1 MHPTTSFHF
10 ESHLNSAKLIEVIA
24 ERGTMVNR
32 DEIRILIVDPSDTYQ
47 RIVQAVFRKLGFTDV
62 TRAANPIKA
71 QVMLEHDKSINIVV
85 CELMMPDPDH
95 GLAFVMQIR
104 QRFNNESLPIL
115 MMTNTAER
123 EYVQRAIKAGI
134 NGYLIKPI
142 NPDHLEA
149 HLWRLFDLPL
159 RTAQKM
165 GEFLIATRVIT
176 REQRDLALNFQ
187 KAYSIEN
194 ANLSMIALYL
204 GFISVEELKLV
215 FTEQF
220 DDETFLERGGS
231 LGMTEKQVEVLQKMK
246 QDYQMRLGDILVK
259 FGFVEKNALENAL
272 EQFRL
277 RCISL
282 QSP

>member
-1 MHPTTSFHF
+1 
-10 ESHLNSAKLIEVIA
+10 
-24 ERGTMVNR
+24 MVSR

-47 RIVQAVFRKLGFTDV
+47 RILQAVLRKLGFSNV
-62 TRAANPIKA
+62 TRAANPVKA
-71 QVMLEHDKSINIVV
+71 QVMLEHDKNINIVV

-95 GLAFVMQIR
+95 GLAFVTQIR
-104 QRFNNESLPIL
+104 QRFNNETLPIL
-115 MMTNTAER
+115 MMTNSAER
-123 EYVQRAIKAGI
+123 EYVERAIRSGI

-165 GEFLIATRVIT
+165 GEFLIETQVIT
-176 REQRDLALNFQ
+176 REQRDLALKFQ
-187 KAYSIEN
+187 KEYSTEHVNI
-194 ANLSMIALYL
+194 SMVALYL
-204 GFISVEELKLV
+204 GFISIEELKLV

-220 DDETFLERGGS
+220 DDQTFFDRGGS
-231 LGMTEKQVEVLQKMK
+231 LGMTKKQVETLQKIK
-246 QDYQMRLGDILVK
+246 QDYQLRLGEILVK
-259 FGFVEKNALENAL
+259 FGFVEKAALENAL

-277 RCISL
+277 RCVSL